1 MWPFG
6 FQDVLDILNQS
17 VTIVA
22 VTMVAWHSV
31 GVLYGHAGTHVLLV
45 IVHVH
50 N

>member
-31 GVLYGHAGTHVLLV
+31 VLYEHAVKGQMSCW
-45 IVHVH
+45 
-50 N
+50 